1 MNSAANVA
9 ELKRLLSQTDERA
22 SLAARLRPL
31 MPYLQTCVDTGLPY
45 AALLDDLALA
55 GLPIKP
61 RLLERSLYR
70 WRKARRLPSHQP
82 EKSPAYP
89 ADEPGKPDDAVAET
103 HITVDQA
110 IQGRPRRIET
120 PGDLR
125 QIRDMHIDLEAL
137 RREGEALRKA
147 QQHKERARHPS
158 SPSSSQESSS

>member
-31 MPYLQTCVDTGLPY
+31 MPYLQTCVDAGLPY

-70 WRKARRLPSHQP
+70 WRKARRLP
-82 EKSPAYP
+82 
-89 ADEPGKPDDAVAET
+89 GDAIAET
-103 HITVDQA
+103 HTTADQA

-147 QQHKERARHPS
+147 QQRKERTRHPS